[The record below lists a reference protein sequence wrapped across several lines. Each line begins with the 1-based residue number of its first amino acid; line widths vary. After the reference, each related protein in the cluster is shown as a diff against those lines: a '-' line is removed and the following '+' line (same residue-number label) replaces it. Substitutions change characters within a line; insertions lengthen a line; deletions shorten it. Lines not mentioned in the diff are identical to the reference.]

1 MTVTTRHD
9 RPMQG
14 PRLELRAVHLLLA
27 LIALGISACSA
38 PPPAPTAAA
47 ATPQAATPSAVVVP
61 LNVSFAGRIGCAT
74 FPYNCTATLSVLER
88 NADIPDAWR
97 PASSDPWWGADYSK
111 GTTVETFD
119 PKPLGGSP
127 AAMPGPHRLVVSLLG
142 SYDTPSYGPDG
153 SRAFDLLGRCTADVE
168 VPPVAGGL
176 DVLVT
181 FTPDEGSFRASCTV
195 VAGKP

>member
-1 MTVTTRHD
+1 MTAS
-9 RPMQG
+9 P
-14 PRLELRAVHLLLA
+14 
-27 LIALGISACSA
+27 
-38 PPPAPTAAA
+38 A
-47 ATPQAATPSAVVVP
+47 ATVRI
-61 LNVSFAGRIGCAT
+61 NVRFAGRIGCAT

-97 PASSDPWWGADYSK
+97 PPSTDPWWGADYSK
-111 GTTVETFD
+111 GTTAETFD

-168 VPPVAGGL
+168 VPPVADGL

-181 FTPDEGSFRASCTV
+181 FTPDEANFRASCTV